1 MAVLVER
8 DGSWVSF
15 FLIRM
20 NRMCGWIHGC
30 WPSDGG

>member
-1 MAVLVER
+1 MGVLVER

-20 NRMCGWIHGC
+20 NRMCGWIHRLLAE
-30 WPSDGG
+30 